1 MILDKAIKSNR
12 MVLNISRLFR
22 VKFSY
27 CFFLYC
33 VYLQPLR
40 RSFNTISGKLNR
52 KGLKKG
58 LLVISFNP
66 STQKFHH
73 DALNAI
79 PEFKKTSLIKV
90 SRTRKKLFILFYVNI
105 LQYYCMINNIKS
117 HNLKMYFQ
125 VLIQNDMDLMNVE
138 PYKMV
143 IIFVDFND
151 RNIILENEQE
161 EIGDLRNQIT
171 KTFLGCK

>member
-1 MILDKAIKSNR
+1 
-12 MVLNISRLFR
+12 
-22 VKFSY
+22 
-27 CFFLYC
+27 
-33 VYLQPLR
+33 
-40 RSFNTISGKLNR
+40 
-52 KGLKKG
+52 
-58 LLVISFNP
+58 
-66 STQKFHH
+66 
-73 DALNAI
+73 
-79 PEFKKTSLIKV
+79 
-90 SRTRKKLFILFYVNI
+90 
-105 LQYYCMINNIKS
+105 
-117 HNLKMYFQ
+117 MYFQ